1 LAHQARALPPVPT
14 AMTPKQFRAIAV
26 EIWGDSWSAGAATAL
41 GVPIATVTGWM
52 TAGRPIPPP
61 IPSAMLAFQRAY
73 EQMVTDPNGAQGSG
87 VATARSQ
94 LGGKGR
100 GARHGRAVVTALPRP
115 GLIAAMGRCHR
126 HGSANGVHAAP
137 VLLVLGRA
145 SRHGVAVPLEL
156 SVRISGEGRAAA
168 IEAQGSIAVEPALE
182 PLDAVAARQGWAAAW
197 AALTVLDDE

>member
-73 EQMVTDPNGAQGSG
+73 EQMVTA
-87 VATARSQ
+87 
-94 LGGKGR
+94 
-100 GARHGRAVVTALPRP
+100 
-115 GLIAAMGRCHR
+115 
-126 HGSANGVHAAP
+126 
-137 VLLVLGRA
+137 
-145 SRHGVAVPLEL
+145 
-156 SVRISGEGRAAA
+156 RAAA
-168 IEAQGSIAVEPALE
+168 LAMAGPSSPPCPVP
-182 PLDAVAARQGWAAAW
+182 G
-197 AALTVLDDE
+197 